1 MTTNKLLLP
10 VVAAAVFFGPFQG
23 VLTAQEQKANEVLMG
38 PNFQKG
44 QKSKRELMFAI
55 PPNWIKDEKS
65 AKKTGIYSV
74 LVPKGMKL
82 GNTDR
87 VITIAFQKKADKPGM
102 EDLKAFFK
110 EDLQET
116 LALYP
121 DAQFVRWQPAK
132 LDPAKIDFVSLEMY
146 GKEKDKPSPQR
157 FLILDSGD
165 GYYSV
170 SVTVSTRDDLQ
181 LPVYEDFFNS
191 LSLAPRD

>member
-1 MTTNKLLLP
+1 
-10 VVAAAVFFGPFQG
+10 
-23 VLTAQEQKANEVLMG
+23 
-38 PNFQKG
+38 
-44 QKSKRELMFAI
+44 
-55 PPNWIKDEKS
+55 
-65 AKKTGIYSV
+65 
-74 LVPKGMKL
+74 MKL

-121 DAQFVRWQPAK
+121 NAQFVRWQSAK

-170 SVTVSTRDDLQ
+170 SVTVSIRDDLQ